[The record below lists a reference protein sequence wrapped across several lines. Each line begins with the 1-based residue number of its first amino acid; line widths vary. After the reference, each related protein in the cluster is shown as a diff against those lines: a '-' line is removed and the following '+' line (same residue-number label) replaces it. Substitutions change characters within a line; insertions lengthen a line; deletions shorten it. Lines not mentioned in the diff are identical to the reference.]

1 MDDARLRLAIETAVA
16 AAIHP
21 LQELVENY
29 RHDLAECRHLLY
41 QMRGD
46 YDDAR
51 HGQVEAVTARDTWQD
66 VAKRRQDRITQLEH
80 RLRLARVEV
89 QELRGLLDGGPGS
102 GAGETA

>member
-1 MDDARLRLAIETAVA
+1 MDQASLSLAIETAVV
-16 AAIHP
+16 AAIRP

-51 HGQVEAVTARDTWQD
+51 HGQIEAATGRDTWQE
-66 VAKRRQDRITQLEH
+66 VAKRRQDRITTLEH
-80 RLRLARVEV
+80 RLRLARAEAE
-89 QELRGLLDGGPGS
+89 QHDLRNEPGES
-102 GAGETA
+102 GESYE